1 MKAKK
6 LLAVCLTGSMIASCA
21 AGCGT
26 SSGGGSESSVKENIT
41 LRVLATGTDYSDIID
56 EAVSEN
62 FPEITLEWETISW
75 NDLQGKMQQY
85 MQSGMP
91 DIVIGK
97 SQDANNYGNYG
108 VWEDLTDKP
117 YMDKVNEAA
126 LPGVT
131 VDDKVLGMSYT
142 ALYGGIF
149 YNKEIFDKYDLEIP
163 QSWDDIEEIV
173 EVLESNGV
181 TPFATHYMEN
191 ILYTTAIVTGNNLMA
206 VSENWGQEFKDGE
219 RNATDTEFREGYERV
234 KYMMDHSWDDTY
246 SVDQTTCD
254 ARFVQ
259 GEAAMQMDG
268 SWCIN
273 NYISLDENFEFGVF
287 AVPDSQEQDKL
298 IFEPDLTFF
307 KSADSQYSEEI
318 DEIFELL
325 TDPEIAGQVCDA
337 IAEGSLIDGTE
348 VTFNNPCQ
356 PDIDEYV
363 KNGQII
369 DQNIITNQLPASGFW
384 DECSSDLSEWLHGN
398 MTLDE
403 ALEAANGRR
412 DVCGFKT
419 IEE

>member
-1 MKAKK
+1 
-6 LLAVCLTGSMIASCA
+6 
-21 AGCGT
+21 
-26 SSGGGSESSVKENIT
+26 
-41 LRVLATGTDYSDIID
+41 
-56 EAVSEN
+56 
-62 FPEITLEWETISW
+62 
-75 NDLQGKMQQY
+75 

-268 SWCIN
+268 SWCI
-273 NYISLDENFEFGVF
+273 
-287 AVPDSQEQDKL
+287 K
-298 IFEPDLTFF
+298 
-307 KSADSQYSEEI
+307 
-318 DEIFELL
+318 
-325 TDPEIAGQVCDA
+325 
-337 IAEGSLIDGTE
+337 
-348 VTFNNPCQ
+348 
-356 PDIDEYV
+356 
-363 KNGQII
+363 
-369 DQNIITNQLPASGFW
+369 QLHLSG
-384 DECSSDLSEWLHGN
+384 
-398 MTLDE
+398 
-403 ALEAANGRR
+403 
-412 DVCGFKT
+412 
-419 IEE
+419 

>member
-1 MKAKK
+1 
-6 LLAVCLTGSMIASCA
+6 
-21 AGCGT
+21 
-26 SSGGGSESSVKENIT
+26 
-41 LRVLATGTDYSDIID
+41 
-56 EAVSEN
+56 
-62 FPEITLEWETISW
+62 
-75 NDLQGKMQQY
+75 
-85 MQSGMP
+85 
-91 DIVIGK
+91 
-97 SQDANNYGNYG
+97 
-108 VWEDLTDKP
+108 
-117 YMDKVNEAA
+117 
-126 LPGVT
+126 
-131 VDDKVLGMSYT
+131 
-142 ALYGGIF
+142 
-149 YNKEIFDKYDLEIP
+149 
-163 QSWDDIEEIV
+163 
-173 EVLESNGV
+173 
-181 TPFATHYMEN
+181 
-191 ILYTTAIVTGNNLMA
+191 MA

>member
-1 MKAKK
+1 MKTKK
-6 LLAVCLTGSMIASCA
+6 LLALCLTGSMLAVSM

-26 SSGGGSESSVKENIT
+26 EGDSGGEGNEKENIT
-41 LRVLATGTDYSDIID
+41 LRVLATGTDYSDIINQ
-56 EAVSEN
+56 AVSEK

-97 SQDANNYGNYG
+97 SQDANNYGSYG

-117 YMDKVNEAA
+117 YMEKVNEAA
-126 LPGVT
+126 LSGVT
-131 VDDKVLGMSYT
+131 VDGQILGMSYT

-149 YNKEIFDKYDLEIP
+149 YNREIFDQYNLEIP
-163 QSWDDIEEIV
+163 QSWQEIEEIV
-173 EVLESNGV
+173 EVLENNGI

-191 ILYTTAIVTGNNLMA
+191 ILYTTAIVTGTNAFA
-206 VSENWGQEFKDGE
+206 VSDNWGQEFKDGE
-219 RNATDTEFREGYERV
+219 RNATDTEYREGYERV

-287 AVPDSQEQDKL
+287 AVPDSQGKNKL

-307 KSADSQYSEEI
+307 KSADSKYSEEI

-325 TDPEIAGQVCDA
+325 TDPEIAGDVCDA
-337 IAEGSLIDGTE
+337 VSEGSLINGAE
-348 VTFNNPCQ
+348 VTFHNPCQ
-356 PDIDEYV
+356 PDIDQYV
-363 KNGQII
+363 SDGKIL
-369 DQNIITNQLPASGFW
+369 DQNIMTNQTPASGFW

-403 ALEAANGRR
+403 ALEAANSRR

>member
-1 MKAKK
+1 MKTKK
-6 LLAVCLTGSMIASCA
+6 LLALCLTGSMLAVSM

-26 SSGGGSESSVKENIT
+26 EGDSGGEGNEKENIT
-41 LRVLATGTDYSDIID
+41 LRVLATGTDYSDIINQ
-56 EAVSEN
+56 AVSEK

-97 SQDANNYGNYG
+97 SQDANNYGSYG

-117 YMDKVNEAA
+117 YMEKVNEAA
-126 LPGVT
+126 LSGVT
-131 VDDKVLGMSYT
+131 VDGQILGMSYT

-149 YNKEIFDKYDLEIP
+149 YNREIFDQYNLEIP
-163 QSWDDIEEIV
+163 QSWQEIEEIV
-173 EVLESNGV
+173 EVLENNGI

-191 ILYTTAIVTGNNLMA
+191 ILYTTAIVTGTNAFA
-206 VSENWGQEFKDGE
+206 VSDNWGQEFKDGE
-219 RNATDTEFREGYERV
+219 RNATDTEYREGYERV

-287 AVPDSQEQDKL
+287 TVPDSQGKNKL

-307 KSADSQYSEEI
+307 KSADSKYSEEI

-325 TDPEIAGQVCDA
+325 TDPEIAGDVCDA
-337 IAEGSLIDGTE
+337 VSEGSLINGAE
-348 VTFNNPCQ
+348 VTFHNPCQ
-356 PDIDEYV
+356 PDIDQYV
-363 KNGQII
+363 SDGKIL
-369 DQNIITNQLPASGFW
+369 DQNIMTNQTPASGFW

-403 ALEAANGRR
+403 ALEAANSRR

>member
-1 MKAKK
+1 
-6 LLAVCLTGSMIASCA
+6 
-21 AGCGT
+21 
-26 SSGGGSESSVKENIT
+26 
-41 LRVLATGTDYSDIID
+41 
-56 EAVSEN
+56 
-62 FPEITLEWETISW
+62 
-75 NDLQGKMQQY
+75 MQQY

-97 SQDANNYGNYG
+97 SQDANNYGSYG

-117 YMDKVNEAA
+117 YMEKVNEAA

-131 VDDKVLGMSYT
+131 VDGQILGMSYT

-149 YNKEIFDKYDLEIP
+149 YNREIFDQYNLEIP
-163 QSWDDIEEIV
+163 QSWQEIEEIV
-173 EVLESNGV
+173 EVLENNGI

-191 ILYTTAIVTGNNLMA
+191 ILYTTAIVTGTNAFA
-206 VSENWGQEFKDGE
+206 VSDNWGQEFKDGE
-219 RNATDTEFREGYERV
+219 RNATDTEYREGYERV

-287 AVPDSQEQDKL
+287 AVPDSQGKNKL

-307 KSADSQYSEEI
+307 KSADSKYSEEI

-325 TDPEIAGQVCDA
+325 TDPEIAGDVCDA
-337 IAEGSLIDGTE
+337 VSEGSLINGAE
-348 VTFNNPCQ
+348 VTFHNPCQ
-356 PDIDEYV
+356 PDIAKYV
-363 KNGQII
+363 SEGKILE
-369 DQNIITNQLPASGFW
+369 QNIMTNQPPASGFW

-403 ALEAANGRR
+403 ALEAANSRR

>member
-6 LLAVCLTGSMIASCA
+6 LLALCLTGSMLAAAA
-21 AGCGT
+21 AGCG
-26 SSGGGSESSVKENIT
+26 SPSGDSGGNDKKENIT

-56 EAVSEN
+56 EAVSEK

-117 YMDKVNEAA
+117 YMEKVNEAA

-131 VDDKVLGMSYT
+131 VDGKVLGMSYT

-163 QSWDDIEEIV
+163 QSWEDIEQIV
-173 EVLESNGV
+173 KVLESNGV

-206 VSENWGQEFKDGE
+206 VSENWGQEFKDGK

-259 GEAAMQMDG
+259 GDAAMQMDG

-273 NYISLDENFEFGVF
+273 NYISLDEDFQFGVF
-287 AVPDSQEQDKL
+287 PVPDSQGQNTL

-307 KSADSQYSEEI
+307 KSADSEYSEEI

-337 IAEGSLIDGTE
+337 VAEGSLIDGTE

-356 PDIDEYV
+356 PDIDDYV
-363 KNGQII
+363 NKGQIL

-403 ALEAANGRR
+403 ALDAANGRR

-419 IEE
+419 IEK